1 MKIGILTFHCAN
13 NYGAVLQTY
22 GLQEY
27 LKTIGYEVCVIDY
40 CPFYITEQY
49 KTVKR
54 FYTNA
59 GVFFKI
65 KLLLRSWAIIP
76 IRYLRNRRFQ
86 KFRKSYLNL
95 VSMTSQNLNR
105 MDVIIVGS
113 DQIWNSMITKL
124 DSTYFGKI
132 PGFEG
137 RKTIAYAAS
146 VGNVKTL
153 FTEIDKFKQLIGNCT
168 AISVREQ
175 SLQRFFYD
183 KLGVTVP
190 VVLDPVLLAGSSTFV
205 RIASKKHL
213 DRPYLLV
220 FMLNY
225 DIELHCLA
233 EQVAKQ
239 KHLILLEMVS
249 SAESL
254 KERHILST
262 ESPNRFISLFMHADY
277 VITSSFHGTVFA
289 LLFQKNFNVVSHDT
303 QLADRML
310 SLLTLLGLQNRFFDG
325 NTILDTSKIDYKI
338 VNDKLNALRIQSQKF
353 IDDALS

>member
-105 MDVIIVGS
+105 MNVIIVGS
-113 DQIWNSMITKL
+113 DQIWNPMITKL

-132 PGFEG
+132 PGFDG
-137 RKTIAYAAS
+137 RKIIAYAAS

-153 FTEIDKFKQLIGNCT
+153 FTEINKFKQSIGSCT

-213 DRPYLLV
+213 DKPYLLV

-239 KHLILLEMVS
+239 KHLT
-249 SAESL
+249 L

-277 VITSSFHGTVFA
+277 VITSSFHGMVFA
-289 LLFQKNFNVVSHDT
+289 LLFQKKFNVVSHDT

-325 NTILDTSKIDYKI
+325 NTILDTSKMDYKI
-338 VNDKLNALRIQSQKF
+338 INDKLNALRIQSQKF
-353 IDDALS
+353 INDALS